1 MHSKSLGVAL
11 LHAGHCLLGSFLRFV
26 FSHHFHAVSHVGHH
40 RACMGGHIETNVIRP
55 GGQGKGRRD
64 KRADQNDCN
73 YRLPHSCLLGGEL
86 AARQASKRSTPL
98 GDTQHQLSVIELPT
112 WPPHAEVTG
121 HLTAENATSH
131 LVSLRCD
138 IVFCCIASEPD
149 LNRSSSLREVNA
161 VRPQKR
167 PLIQPRTVPCPKQS
181 SLQKESVEARPYRY
195 WGPLDCH
202 CRWRAPRLRSLED
215 RR

>member
-1 MHSKSLGVAL
+1 
-11 LHAGHCLLGSFLRFV
+11 
-26 FSHHFHAVSHVGHH
+26 
-40 RACMGGHIETNVIRP
+40 
-55 GGQGKGRRD
+55 
-64 KRADQNDCN
+64 
-73 YRLPHSCLLGGEL
+73 
-86 AARQASKRSTPL
+86 L
-98 GDTQHQLSVIELPT
+98 GDTQNQLSVIELPT

-181 SLQKESVEARPYRY
+181 SLQNESVEARPYRY

-215 RR
+215 RL